1 MQNKEK
7 QRVVSLKIALLY
19 FIRIITPV
27 QLPLHEAYFDLTPIE
42 VTQTKITNLI
52 YILTV
57 KIQKI
62 NL

>member
-7 QRVVSLKIALLY
+7 QRVVSLKIALVY
-19 FIRIITPV
+19 FIRIINPV
-27 QLPLHEAYFDLTPIE
+27 QLPLHEPYFDLTPIE
-42 VTQTKITNLI
+42 VTHTKITNLI